1 MFRLTRPLLQAIRSS
16 TGITGLAVHH
26 DPIPALTS
34 AYTKTLELL
43 KTLPESS
50 VYRQATEALTQHKL
64 DVVNGAIGDAAK
76 AEKDLDEGL
85 IEQAIA
91 QAERELSLAAKMQ
104 EWKAWEPLE
113 EKPEPGQWQYFEVK
127 ETTEA

>member
-1 MFRLTRPLLQAIRSS
+1 MFRLTRPLLQAIRS
-16 TGITGLAVHH
+16 TGITGLAVHQ

-50 VYRQATEALTQHKL
+50 VYRQATEALTQRKL
-64 DVVNGAIGDAAK
+64 DTIGAANGDAAK
-76 AEKDLDEGL
+76 AEKDLDEGK
-85 IEQAIA
+85 IEQAVV
-91 QAERELSLAAKMQ
+91 QAERELKLVYKMM

-113 EKPEPGQWQYFEVK
+113 EKPEPGQWQYFEVGK
-127 ETTEA
+127 ENEA